1 MSDSGHDVPWSRGF
15 AALWGVLAIIGAVL
29 RDWGPV
35 GLALTFAAGFL
46 AQELLGRRWERTS
59 AAAPGLVLFSLIPA
73 ALGAAGID
81 LLLRHQLHVAPA
93 WWVVVLLF
101 AGLFVLVV
109 AGPAVAR
116 SVRVRAAESPASD

>member
-1 MSDSGHDVPWSRGF
+1 
-15 AALWGVLAIIGAVL
+15 VLAIIGAVL